1 MQVRR
6 TTRTLVVTS
15 LAALS
20 LLSAA
25 CGKESAKD
33 PAKELGKASDP
44 AKAAK
49 DSPLMAKSLV
59 PLPKYFATRDLE
71 TSDLN
76 RKPPSGKG
84 VDGAQA
90 QKLVGGLN
98 REGYWPT
105 PLVATS
111 NPYTGAKPPETA
123 DGDYAT
129 THVGDATDTSPYP
142 TDKPVMGISP
152 GAYIQNMTTL
162 IDWLEQ
168 VK

>member
-1 MQVRR
+1 MRA
-6 TTRTLVVTS
+6 S
-15 LAALS
+15 ASSMAL
-20 LLSAA
+20 
-25 CGKESAKD
+25 
-33 PAKELGKASDP
+33 P
-44 AKAAK
+44 
-49 DSPLMAKSLV
+49 
-59 PLPKYFATRDLE
+59 TRDLE

-76 RKPPSGKG
+76 LKAGGGKA

-90 QKLVGGLN
+90 ARLVGGLN

-111 NPYTGAKPPETA
+111 NPWTGSKPPEKA

-142 TDKPVMGISP
+142 TDKPAMGIST

-162 IDWLEQ
+162 IDWLDRAR
-168 VK
+168 